1 MIDTDKYTGHTEG
14 KWELQYDDSAI
25 YGGYLSFGAQLDPVG
40 ALHPMSIVN
49 AQLIADA
56 PLLLAEVKRLRKE
69 VKRLRKELKEAE
81 DVIQIALDLTSD
93 DEGSQFAFKAMADAK
108 KVFEDFLEVIK

>member
-1 MIDTDKYTGHTEG
+1 MINTDKYEGHTPAPWVIEEG
-14 KWELQYDDSAI
+14 DMEYGETDTVIAVAPPNELDVVANGIMRQD
-25 YGGYLSFGAQLDPVG
+25 
-40 ALHPMSIVN
+40 

-56 PLLLAEVKRLRKE
+56 PLLLAE

-93 DEGSQFAFKAMADAK
+93 DDAK